1 LEAGRGVPAA
11 LARAAAP
18 AGPGGVP
25 GRRVLPA
32 QPAARARGEAVE
44 RDGGWLADG
53 AAHHRDAGGRRV
65 GLHPD
70 QRHLHHRRTDLPRDR
85 PFLLQRAARDQ
96 PGHLG
101 LARGGERADQGH
113 EAGRGAVAP
122 RSGAV
127 PRARGVRA
135 VRLRAGS
142 GDPEAAGS
150 RGAHGRGAEAA
161 PVPAD
166 AGRAAD
172 HDRLRRDQRLPRRR
186 DRGRHQGL
194 GAGLPR
200 FHDSAAPDGRRGD
213 PHPQGADRRAQRAA
227 ARGRAGVYGA
237 REPLMAKPRE
247 LRRRIQEL
255 EGQGASID
263 LHLVGKKGISYF
275 KFTKRAVA
283 SQRTDIGDK
292 PTAAHAAELVAPLM
306 AQFQAGTL
314 DAVEVVFAQFKSAV
328 STPPTTL
335 RILPVTPPRADRRL
349 GGSAV
354 STGADALS
362 AQPPNGLSA
371 YYILKPSADA
381 ILESL
386 LPLYVRNQMFRALVE
401 TAAAEHGARRT
412 AMKNATDSAG
422 DMLDLLRRTY
432 NRARQAV
439 ITQELA
445 EIVGGAEALKG

>member
-1 LEAGRGVPAA
+1 
-11 LARAAAP
+11 
-18 AGPGGVP
+18 
-25 GRRVLPA
+25 
-32 QPAARARGEAVE
+32 
-44 RDGGWLADG
+44 
-53 AAHHRDAGGRRV
+53 
-65 GLHPD
+65 
-70 QRHLHHRRTDLPRDR
+70 
-85 PFLLQRAARDQ
+85 
-96 PGHLG
+96 
-101 LARGGERADQGH
+101 
-113 EAGRGAVAP
+113 
-122 RSGAV
+122 
-127 PRARGVRA
+127 
-135 VRLRAGS
+135 
-142 GDPEAAGS
+142 
-150 RGAHGRGAEAA
+150 
-161 PVPAD
+161 
-166 AGRAAD
+166 
-172 HDRLRRDQRLPRRR
+172 
-186 DRGRHQGL
+186 
-194 GAGLPR
+194 
-200 FHDSAAPDGRRGD
+200 
-213 PHPQGADRRAQRAA
+213 
-227 ARGRAGVYGA
+227 
-237 REPLMAKPRE
+237 MAKPRE
-247 LRRRIQEL
+247 LRRRIRSIQNTRKITKTMELVSTSKLKRAQDRVVGARPYARALAEVLGDLYAPDLAERFPLLRQPAADGTKRVGLVLITSNRGLCGAFNANLIREARRRMQEL

-275 KFTKRAVA
+275 KFAKRAVA

-354 STGADALS
+354 STGTDALS
-362 AQPPNGLSA
+362 AQPPNRLSA

-445 EIVGGAEALKG
+445 EVVGGAEALKG